1 MGSLKRKIARNKV
14 KQTKKRMAQQ
24 LNMFDKLGDECSACE
39 KPYDKKS
46 KEHASTWNVVVKE
59 KEKIVRL
66 YCPECW
72 TMAHNLIKEI
82 QNDIRVYNE
91 KGGEA
96 SDTSE
101 S

>member
-1 MGSLKRKIARNKV
+1 MGSLKRKIARTKA
-14 KQTKKRMAQQ
+14 KQAKKRMAQQ
-24 LNMFDKLGDECSACE
+24 LSMFDELGDECSACD

-46 KEHASTWNVVVKE
+46 KEHVATWNVVVRE

-72 TMAHNLIKEI
+72 TMAHDLIKEI
-82 QNDIRVYNE
+82 QNDIRIYNE

>member
-1 MGSLKRKIARNKV
+1 MGSLKRKIARTRA
-14 KQTKKRMAQQ
+14 KQAKKRMAEQ
-24 LNMFDKLGDECSACE
+24 LNMFDKLGDECSACD

-46 KEHASTWNVVVKE
+46 KEHVSTWNVVVKE

-72 TMAHNLIKEI
+72 EMAHNLIKEI
-82 QNDIRVYNE
+82 QNDIRIYNE
-91 KGGEA
+91 KRGEA

>member
-1 MGSLKRKIARNKV
+1 MGSLKRKIVRNKA
-14 KQTKKRMAQQ
+14 KQTKKRMAEQ
-24 LNMFDKLGDECSACE
+24 LNMFDKLGDECSACD

-46 KEHASTWNVVVKE
+46 KEHVSTWNVVVKE

-72 TMAHNLIKEI
+72 EMAHNLIKEI
-82 QNDIRVYNE
+82 QNDIRIYNE
-91 KGGEA
+91 KGSEV